1 MKRPAKRL
9 WLVAAS
15 ALWPAVALASDATPP
30 ALPVPPASAPPAT
43 SIFVPPEP
51 ACLEWTDGC
60 RVCRKPPTGEVACSN
75 IGTAC
80 LQQAPRCTRR

>member
-1 MKRPAKRL
+1 MGHP
-9 WLVAAS
+9 WIHCWVAA
-15 ALWPAVALASDATPP
+15 ALWPAVALASDVTPP
-30 ALPVPPASAPPAT
+30 ATPVPPASSPPAA

-75 IGTAC
+75 IGLAC
-80 LQQAPRCTRR
+80 LLQAPRCTRR

>member
-9 WLVAAS
+9 WLVAAA
-15 ALWPAVALASDATPP
+15 ALWPAITLATDMTPSAIVRP
-30 ALPVPPASAPPAT
+30 APAPPAA

-60 RVCRKPPTGEVACSN
+60 RVCQKPPTGEVACSN
-75 IGTAC
+75 VGPAC
-80 LQQAPRCTRR
+80 LPQAPRCTRR